1 MLLNFILLIHLG
13 FWGFFS
19 DLDDTKAENEPSVF
33 KQKKNFKIWF
43 SPRSRKVRCLV
54 EKPLEVASA
63 RSKSTRGAG
72 PAKSGN
78 LSAQPGVMSIFNFTS
93 SSQDSGS
100 SSSPKSRN
108 KSNIRKKRSS
118 KRNASSGEMSVECA
132 RRVTQHETKA
142 TMKRNKLEAINQ
154 QWGIIGKT
162 DSPNKKGQASAEGV
176 GRFTKRVS
184 FLSPAGTSDDPQPV
198 PQASSNDPGPDT
210 STMQGNPS
218 ESSSVPNEQTQS
230 HQNFS
235 PSVIQSDAPS
245 VHVPS
250 FGDSLV
256 TTHDYVSPLKRP
268 SETCKADDKVTTL
281 QTTPKRPRVSPA
293 RGRKSQISPS
303 VLNPSASP
311 GCDKKKRT
319 QRQCESPPVQ
329 RSPCSQRSA
338 SGSPAVLKKNYK
350 GETPLHIASIKVRN
364 SRRSA
369 LVSPKSSTA
378 ALLNAQMT

>member
-1 MLLNFILLIHLG
+1 
-13 FWGFFS
+13 
-19 DLDDTKAENEPSVF
+19 
-33 KQKKNFKIWF
+33 
-43 SPRSRKVRCLV
+43 
-54 EKPLEVASA
+54 
-63 RSKSTRGAG
+63 
-72 PAKSGN
+72 
-78 LSAQPGVMSIFNFTS
+78 MSIFNFTS

-118 KRNASSGEMSVECA
+118 KRNASSREMSVECA
-132 RRVTQHETKA
+132 RRATRNETKEA
-142 TMKRNKLEAINQ
+142 MKRNKLEAINQ

-184 FLSPAGTSDDPQPV
+184 FLSPAGTSDDPQSDV
-198 PQASSNDPGPDT
+198 PQASSNDPRPDT

-218 ESSSVPNEQTQS
+218 ESSSVLNEQTES

-235 PSVIQSDAPS
+235 PSFA
-245 VHVPS
+245 
-250 FGDSLV
+250 DSLV
-256 TTHDYVSPLKRP
+256 TTHDYVSPRP

-338 SGSPAVLKKNYK
+338 SGSPAILKRNYK

-369 LVSPKSSTA
+369 LLSPKSSTA
-378 ALLNAQMT
+378 ALLNAQMTWPWSTSL